1 MLSLPADASGT
12 PMSHVQCL
20 GLAPGLAP
28 DSSFLGKQPL
38 GDSSTGSNHGVLAP
52 KERPGWILPS
62 HIPELAL
69 PVPGHWGHW
78 RTQSADS
85 HISGSL
91 HLKVFSFLF
100 FSYFLIKSLEI
111 NRVAKSAIS
120 VFKCYKICYWDY
132 SNWLPTVNK
141 FINLV
146 LYFYY
151 STVILLRFFTVLL
164 RYHIATTF
172 RLNKKT
178 LI

>member
-1 MLSLPADASGT
+1 MPVGHPCPMSNAWVWHLAWLLTPASWESSPWEAAALAQTMGFLPPKRDQAESSLPTSQSW
-12 PMSHVQCL
+12 PCL
-20 GLAPGLAP
+20 CLAIGGIGGPNQQTATSLDP
-28 DSSFLGKQPL
+28 STSRFL
-38 GDSSTGSNHGVLAP
+38 
-52 KERPGWILPS
+52 
-62 HIPELAL
+62 
-69 PVPGHWGHW
+69 
-78 RTQSADS
+78 
-85 HISGSL
+85 
-91 HLKVFSFLF
+91 VFFVLF
-100 FSYFLIKSLEI
+100 FFLIKSLEI
-111 NRVAKSAIS
+111 RVAKSAIS

-141 FINLV
+141 FINFV